1 MLPSS
6 HRKPYQEFQQV
17 LEQMLHSTAGID
29 FEKSVLRDK
38 FQDLQQLFQSQ
49 ITSLNADDL
58 ECENIFRWQS
68 LQTEIYKQMRL
79 LATDIM
85 LFQASR
91 SPATSLVRKDSISD
105 RLKTLIQYCEALL
118 QL

>member
-1 MLPSS
+1 
-6 HRKPYQEFQQV
+6 
-17 LEQMLHSTAGID
+17 
-29 FEKSVLRDK
+29 
-38 FQDLQQLFQSQ
+38 
-49 ITSLNADDL
+49 
-58 ECENIFRWQS
+58 
-68 LQTEIYKQMRL
+68 MRL

-91 SPATSLVRKDSISD
+91 SPATSLVRKDTISD